1 MARLT
6 GAGTS
11 QTLQVE
17 GLRQLRR
24 DIKKADASIDKDYIR
39 PALKDIGQIVADE
52 AKSNAQRLFTTLST
66 GKLASKISP
75 SVTQNA
81 VFVVA
86 KATRAGY
93 GYPGVYEF
101 GGRDVQLTAG
111 GGMTRIRNRSRI
123 GKALRNGGPAQ
134 GEFGEYGPN
143 AFLYPALVSKQ
154 KDVEQAFEHFLDRFL
169 AGNDL

>member
-6 GAGTS
+6 GAGQS
-11 QTLQVE
+11 QTLQVQ

-52 AKSNAQRLFTTLST
+52 AKSNARRLFTKLST
-66 GKLASKISP
+66 GRLASKISP

-81 VFVVA
+81 VFVQA
-86 KATRAGY
+86 KATRNGY
-93 GYPGVYEF
+93 RYPGVYEY
-101 GGRDVQLTAG
+101 GGRDVQLTGG
-111 GGMTRIRNRSRI
+111 GGMTAIRNRSRI
-123 GKALRNGGPAQ
+123 GAALSNGGIAQ
-134 GEFGEYGPN
+134 GQFGEYGPN

-154 KDVEQAFEHFLDRFL
+154 KEVEEAFEQFLDRFL
-169 AGNDL
+169 AKNDL

>member
-24 DIKKADASIDKDYIR
+24 DIKKVDASIDKDYIR

-52 AKSNAQRLFTTLST
+52 AKAIARSRFNTLST
-66 GKLASKISP
+66 GNLANKIKP

-86 KATRAGY
+86 KATRGGY
-93 GYPGVYEF
+93 PYPGVYEF
-101 GGRDVQLTAG
+101 GGRDVQITAG

-123 GKALRNGGPAQ
+123 GRSLRNGGPAQ

-143 AFLYPALVSKQ
+143 AFLYPATVNKAEE
-154 KDVEQAFEHFLDRFL
+154 VERRFEEFLDRFL